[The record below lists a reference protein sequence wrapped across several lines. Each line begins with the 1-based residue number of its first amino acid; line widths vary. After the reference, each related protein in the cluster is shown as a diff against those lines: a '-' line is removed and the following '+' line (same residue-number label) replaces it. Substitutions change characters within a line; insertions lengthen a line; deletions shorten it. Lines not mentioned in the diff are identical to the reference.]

1 MIPEFAIREWNEI
14 VPWTESEQVE
24 QDLLICRALTEI
36 YKDEYLASHLAFRG
50 GTALHK
56 LYLSPQPRY
65 SEDIDLVQIKAEP
78 IKETYDHI
86 RDALSFLG
94 EPKVKQ
100 KRNNNTLIF
109 RMESEI
115 PPVVPIHLKVE
126 INCKEHF
133 NVLPMQEIPFSVS
146 NKWYQGE
153 CNVLT
158 YQLDELV
165 GTKLRALYQRR
176 KGRDLYDLYKALTTK
191 DLNID
196 NVLKCYHQ
204 YMDFVVDHIPTYKEF
219 IINME
224 DKMQDEDGS
233 PFTAHTTNQVPFIV
247 CGAPFKNVKLRDGG
261 ILADVAPTLLDM
273 MDVEKPAEMSGES
286 LIIK

>member
-1 MIPEFAIREWNEI
+1 MIPEFAIREWNEV
-14 VPWTESEQVE
+14 VPWTEPEQVE

-36 YKDEYLASHLAFRG
+36 YNDEYLASHLAFRG

-191 DLNID
+191 ELNID

-224 DKMQDEDGS
+224 DKMQDEEFLGDTQQLLRPDENFNPQDGYEVVRS
-233 PFTAHTTNQVPFIV
+233 V
-247 CGAPFKNVKLRDGG
+247 
-261 ILADVAPTLLDM
+261 
-273 MDVEKPAEMSGES
+273 
-286 LIIK
+286 LIDRLQK

>member
-1 MIPEFAIREWNEI
+1 M
-14 VPWTESEQVE
+14 
-24 QDLLICRALTEI
+24 
-36 YKDEYLASHLAFRG
+36 
-50 GTALHK
+50 HK

-65 SEDIDLVQIKAEP
+65 SEDIDLVQIKAGP
-78 IKETYDHI
+78 IKEAYDHI

-109 RMESEI
+109 RMESEM

-165 GTKLRALYQRR
+165 GTKLRALYQRS
-176 KGRDLYDLYKALTTK
+176 KGRDLYDLYKALTTQE
-191 DLNID
+191 LNID
-196 NVLKCYHQ
+196 NVLKCYNR

-224 DKMQDEDGS
+224 DKMQDEEFLGD
-233 PFTAHTTNQVPFIV
+233 TQQL
-247 CGAPFKNVKLRDGG
+247 LRPDENFNPQEGYE
-261 ILADVAPTLLDM
+261 VVRSLLIDRLQ
-273 MDVEKPAEMSGES
+273 K
-286 LIIK
+286 

>member
-1 MIPEFAIREWNEI
+1 MIPEFAIREWSEH

-56 LYLSPQPRY
+56 LFLSPQPRY
-65 SEDIDLVQIKAEP
+65 SEDIDLVQINAEP

-86 RDALSFLG
+86 RDALAFLG

-100 KRNNNTLIF
+100 KKHNNTLIF
-109 RMESEI
+109 RLESESI
-115 PPVVPIHLKVE
+115 PVVPIHLKVE

-133 NVLPMQEIPFSVS
+133 SVLPMQRMPFSVV
-146 NKWYQGE
+146 NKWYNGK
-153 CNVLT
+153 CDVLT

-176 KGRDLYDLYKALTTK
+176 KGRDLYDLYKALTTS
-191 DLNID
+191 DINID
-196 NVLKCYHQ
+196 NVLACYQKYMEFVLTIFLLTKNLLSIWKTKCR
-204 YMDFVVDHIPTYKEF
+204 MMSSWVIPCSCFGRMKSSIRRKAMRWYER
-219 IINME
+219 
-224 DKMQDEDGS
+224 S
-233 PFTAHTTNQVPFIV
+233 
-247 CGAPFKNVKLRDGG
+247 C
-261 ILADVAPTLLDM
+261 
-273 MDVEKPAEMSGES
+273 
-286 LIIK
+286 

>member
-1 MIPEFAIREWNEI
+1 MIPEFAIREWNEV
-14 VPWTESEQVE
+14 VPWTEPEQVE
-24 QDLLICRALTEI
+24 QDLLICRTLTEI

-100 KRNNNTLIF
+100 KRNNNTLVF

-176 KGRDLYDLYKALTTK
+176 KGRDLYDLYKVLTTK
-191 DLNID
+191 ELNID

-224 DKMQDEDGS
+224 DKMQDEEFLGDTQQLLRPDENFNPHDGYEVVRS
-233 PFTAHTTNQVPFIV
+233 V
-247 CGAPFKNVKLRDGG
+247 
-261 ILADVAPTLLDM
+261 
-273 MDVEKPAEMSGES
+273 
-286 LIIK
+286 LIDRLQK

>member
-1 MIPEFAIREWNEI
+1 MIPEFAIREWNEV
-14 VPWTESEQVE
+14 VPWTELEQVE
-24 QDLLICRALTEI
+24 QDLLICRALIEI

-86 RDALSFLG
+86 RDVLSFLG

-109 RMESEI
+109 RIESEI

-133 NVLPMQEIPFSVS
+133 NILPMQEIPFSVS

-191 DLNID
+191 ELNID

-224 DKMQDEDGS
+224 DKMQDEEFLGD
-233 PFTAHTTNQVPFIV
+233 TQQL
-247 CGAPFKNVKLRDGG
+247 LRPDENFNPQEGYE
-261 ILADVAPTLLDM
+261 V
-273 MDVEKPAEMSGES
+273 VRSV
-286 LIIK
+286 LIDRLQK

>member
-1 MIPEFAIREWNEI
+1 MIPEFAIREWNET

-24 QDLLICRALTEI
+24 QDLLICRSLTEI
-36 YKDEYLASHLAFRG
+36 YKDDYLASHLAFRG

-86 RDALSFLG
+86 REALSFLG
-94 EPKVKQ
+94 DPKVKQ

-109 RMESEI
+109 RMTSEI
-115 PPVVPIHLKVE
+115 PPNVPIHLKVE

-133 NVLPMQEIPFSVS
+133 NVLPMRKIPFSIS
-146 NKWYQGE
+146 NKWYRGE
-153 CNVLT
+153 CKVLT
-158 YQLDELV
+158 YQLEELI

-176 KGRDLYDLYKALTTK
+176 KGRDLYDLYKALSTRE
-191 DLNID
+191 LNID
-196 NVLKCYHQ
+196 NVLKCYNQ
-204 YMDFVVDHIPTYKEF
+204 YMNFVVDHIPTYKEF

-224 DKMQDEDGS
+224 DKMQDEEFLGDTLQLLRPDENFNPQDGYEVVRS
-233 PFTAHTTNQVPFIV
+233 LLID
-247 CGAPFKNVKLRDGG
+247 KLQ
-261 ILADVAPTLLDM
+261 
-273 MDVEKPAEMSGES
+273 K
-286 LIIK
+286 

>member
-1 MIPEFAIREWNEI
+1 MIPEFAIREWSEH

-56 LYLSPQPRY
+56 LFLSPQPRY
-65 SEDIDLVQIKAEP
+65 SEDIDLVQINAEP

-86 RDALSFLG
+86 RDALAFLG

-100 KRNNNTLIF
+100 KKHNNTLIF
-109 RMESEI
+109 RLESESI
-115 PPVVPIHLKVE
+115 PVVPIHLKVE

-133 NVLPMQEIPFSVS
+133 SVLPMQRMPFSVV
-146 NKWYQGE
+146 NKWYNGK
-153 CNVLT
+153 CDVLT

-176 KGRDLYDLYKALTTK
+176 KGRDLYDLYKTTCWLAIRSIWNLWLTTFLLTK
-191 DLNID
+191 NLLSIWKT
-196 NVLKCYHQ
+196 KCR
-204 YMDFVVDHIPTYKEF
+204 MMSSWVIPCSCFGRMRSSIRRKAMRWYER
-219 IINME
+219 
-224 DKMQDEDGS
+224 S
-233 PFTAHTTNQVPFIV
+233 
-247 CGAPFKNVKLRDGG
+247 C
-261 ILADVAPTLLDM
+261 
-273 MDVEKPAEMSGES
+273 
-286 LIIK
+286 

>member
-1 MIPEFAIREWNEI
+1 MIPEFAIREWNEV

-86 RDALSFLG
+86 REALSFLG
-94 EPKVKQ
+94 EPKIKQ

-133 NVLPMQEIPFSVS
+133 NVLPMQEIPFTVS

-224 DKMQDEDGS
+224 DKMQDEEFLGDTQQLLRPDENFNPQKGYE
-233 PFTAHTTNQVPFIV
+233 IV
-247 CGAPFKNVKLRDGG
+247 RSLLIDKLQ
-261 ILADVAPTLLDM
+261 
-273 MDVEKPAEMSGES
+273 K
-286 LIIK
+286 

>member
-1 MIPEFAIREWNEI
+1 MIPEFAIREWSEH

-56 LYLSPQPRY
+56 LFLSPQPRY
-65 SEDIDLVQIKAEP
+65 SEDIDLVQINAEP

-86 RDALSFLG
+86 RDALAFLG

-100 KRNNNTLIF
+100 KKHNNTLIF
-109 RMESEI
+109 RLESESI
-115 PPVVPIHLKVE
+115 PVVPIHLKVE

-133 NVLPMQEIPFSVS
+133 SVLPMQRMPFSVV
-146 NKWYQGE
+146 NKWYNGK
-153 CNVLT
+153 CDVLT

-176 KGRDLYDLYKALTTK
+176 KGRDLYDLYKTTCWLAIRSIWNLWLTTFLLTK
-191 DLNID
+191 NLLSIWKT
-196 NVLKCYHQ
+196 KCR
-204 YMDFVVDHIPTYKEF
+204 MMSSWVIPCSCFGRMRCSIRRKAMRWYER
-219 IINME
+219 
-224 DKMQDEDGS
+224 S
-233 PFTAHTTNQVPFIV
+233 
-247 CGAPFKNVKLRDGG
+247 C
-261 ILADVAPTLLDM
+261 
-273 MDVEKPAEMSGES
+273 
-286 LIIK
+286 